1 MNIPNWHYIEAEIS
15 KLIMQHTSKIAAYDT
30 ADYAN
35 TIIDAWQF
43 GKSFEKIVSGDKPPE
58 KDQEKLKKAATK
70 LSQARELLLQVGH
83 HGSVALEMQS
93 QVNAHDKLKEEY
105 RLSENS
111 YSEILANSLSPISH
125 QLEKA
130 ARMLNASDRGL
141 IAVLS
146 GTEKNPSPKKG
157 RKPKTTAHHI
167 AKICADIFKAG
178 TDYNISI
185 THDPYTYTDV
195 AGGKFHT
202 FLSEVFALLE
212 VEANV
217 EHCIKELLTEENG
230 KLR

>member
-15 KLIMQHTSKIAAYDT
+15 KLIMKHTSKIETYAT

-58 KDQEKLKKAATK
+58 KDQEKLKKAAAK
-70 LSQARELLLQVGH
+70 LSQAKELLLQVGH
-83 HGSVALEMQS
+83 HGSVALQKQS
-93 QVNAHDKLKEEY
+93 QINAHYKLKQEY

-125 QLEKA
+125 QIKEA
-130 ARMLNASDRGL
+130 AKMLNVSDRGL

-146 GTEKNPSPKKG
+146 GSETNPPPRNG
-157 RKPKTTAHHI
+157 RKPKTTAYYI
-167 AKICADIFKAG
+167 TKICADIFKAG
-178 TDYNISI
+178 TDYNVSI
-185 THDPYTYTDV
+185 THKTYTDTDV

-202 FLSEVFALLE
+202 FLTEVFALLE
-212 VEANV
+212 IEANA
-217 EHCIKELLTEENG
+217 EHYIKEMLTEENG
-230 KLR
+230 KLS

>member
-15 KLIMQHTSKIAAYDT
+15 KLIMKHTSKIETYAT

-58 KDQEKLKKAATK
+58 KDQEKLKKAAAK
-70 LSQARELLLQVGH
+70 LSQAKELLLQVGH
-83 HGSVALEMQS
+83 HGSVALQKQS
-93 QVNAHDKLKEEY
+93 QINAHYKLKQEY

-125 QLEKA
+125 QIKEA
-130 ARMLNASDRGL
+130 AKMLNASDRGM

-146 GTEKNPSPKKG
+146 GSETNPPPKKG
-157 RKPKTTAHHI
+157 RKQKTTAHHI
-167 AKICADIFKAG
+167 TKICADIFKAG
-178 TDYNISI
+178 TDYNVSI
-185 THDPYTYTDV
+185 THKTYTDTDV

-202 FLSEVFALLE
+202 FLTEVFALLE
-212 VEANV
+212 IEANA
-217 EHCIKELLTEENG
+217 EHYIKEMLTEENG
-230 KLR
+230 KLS

>member
-1 MNIPNWHYIEAEIS
+1 MNIPNWHYIEAEIT
-15 KLIMQHTSKIAAYDT
+15 KLLMKHTSKIETYDT

-58 KDQEKLKKAATK
+58 KDQEKLKKAASK

-93 QVNAHDKLKEEY
+93 QVNAHDKLKHEY

-125 QLEKA
+125 QLEEA

-146 GTEKNPSPKKG
+146 GTETNPSPKKG

-185 THDPYTYTDV
+185 THDPYTDTDV
-195 AGGKFHT
+195 AGGKFHA
-202 FLSEVFALLE
+202 FLSEVFALLKI
-212 VEANV
+212 EANV
-217 EHCIKELLTEENG
+217 EHYIKELLTEENG
-230 KLR
+230 KLS

>member
-1 MNIPNWHYIEAEIS
+1 MNIPNWHYIEEEIS
-15 KLIMQHTSKIAAYDT
+15 KIIMKHTSKFEANDT
-30 ADYAN
+30 ADHAN

-58 KDQEKLKKAATK
+58 KDQENLKKAAAK

-83 HGSVALEMQS
+83 HGSIALEKQS
-93 QVNAHDKLKEEY
+93 QINAHDKLKQEY

-125 QLEKA
+125 QLEEA

-146 GTEKNPSPKKG
+146 GTETNPSPKKG

-185 THDPYTYTDV
+185 THDPHTDTDV
-195 AGGKFHT
+195 AGGKFHA
-202 FLSEVFALLE
+202 FLSEVFALLKI
-212 VEANV
+212 EANV
-217 EHCIKELLTEENG
+217 EHYIKELLTEENG
-230 KLR
+230 KLK